1 MPTFFF
7 SLVCQHRAES
17 DITNTPY
24 VLHGCVEL
32 IINDNT
38 TLVVHLNTDRFE
50 VKPFCIWATA
60 HGNKDYIRFQLWE
73 RKSDQSFVNGPV
85 ERD

>member
-7 SLVCQHRAES
+7 SLVRQHRAES
-17 DITNTPY
+17 DITNTSY

-32 IINDNT
+32 IINYNA
-38 TLVVHLNTDRFE
+38 TLVVHLNTDRFK
-50 VKPFCIWATA
+50 VKPFCIWTAA

-73 RKSDQSFVNGPV
+73 SKSDQSFVIGLV